1 MLLLHVIRR
10 AALRLDR
17 AAMSSSRARSLDED
31 RVELAGRELRDAAGE
46 GHLAEVERVLNAH
59 PELIDSQ
66 NGVRLCR

>member
-1 MLLLHVIRR
+1 
-10 AALRLDR
+10 
-17 AAMSSSRARSLDED
+17 MSSSRARSLDED